1 MINLE
6 NGEIRLNPPTTG
18 ADAPS
23 TSFAHLGLLDDL
35 VHVLKKRNITQPLP
49 IQACTIA
56 DALAGRD
63 VSGKAPTGSGKT
75 LAFALPM
82 ASTVHKATRGRPRG
96 LVLAPTR
103 ELASQIAAE
112 IAPLLACR
120 GLRVQA
126 FYGGVGFGAQLDALH
141 KGVDVAVACPGRLED
156 LMGRGSVRLCDVEMV
171 VVDEADRMVDM
182 GFLPAVTRILD
193 ATPSTRQTLVF
204 SATLDGEVDIL
215 TRRFQREPVR
225 HEVTARDDELKRVTH
240 EFRNV
245 GLTDRL
251 SHCTE
256 VLESKGPTVVFVRTK
271 RGADRLTT
279 QLLRSGVSA
288 AAIHGDRSQVQRERA
303 LAGFRRGITQVLV
316 ATDVA
321 ARGIHVDDI
330 ACVVHYDLPA
340 DSKEYV
346 HRSGRTARAGASG
359 SVVSFVLPGQEATA
373 ADLRK
378 SLGIRSEGLDVAES
392 RRRPEPKKSGDR
404 NVPLRSR
411 RRPRG
416 RGRTGDGRVTT
427 PRSGA
432 GIR

>member
-1 MINLE
+1 
-6 NGEIRLNPPTTG
+6 
-18 ADAPS
+18 
-23 TSFAHLGLLDDL
+23 
-35 VHVLKKRNITQPLP
+35 
-49 IQACTIA
+49 
-56 DALAGRD
+56 
-63 VSGKAPTGSGKT
+63 
-75 LAFALPM
+75 M